1 MKARA
6 RKSSSVGLGT
16 GRKSSVGAGH
26 EGTLHRALSFT
37 DCSVQQIGLAVLS
50 EDPDWKFDSGFWC
63 TILTGDPA
71 DEFRSFQNRTL
82 GFWIQ
87 VYNRWQ
93 ESGHWNPAEI
103 DKLNCVDGEQLQKL
117 LKLPPNKVIDVIKL
131 FDPAGHR
138 RLSSGTGG
146 EGMRKC
152 KIEVRDFM
160 TAGVVLSR
168 LIATK
173 QKLKFILG
181 LFDKDDSRSLDE
193 KEFANF
199 VTAFIHG
206 LGASFGLRQKEDV
219 MPTET
224 SIRIIVQRLYN
235 RLGEIAASRLKA
247 LRDGGTQET
256 LACLAEAIR
265 SHQLG
270 RPQAKPPRQLI
281 PFSTLVGWCFREYQD
296 PLALPYA
303 LSIERFC
310 PKLQPLDEDPEA
322 YTDEEEKFYLS
333 HKGPVPVPIE
343 SAVTHDSS
351 MLTRKEVVLARAV
364 FQFCVEEGSF
374 QMTHQDLQK
383 GLGRE
388 DLSADLWTKLQPA
401 LDRIEGER
409 SRGIKAELFSF
420 LRKLCPGAHR
430 MHLRMFDGW
439 LQQFDQMLEQQKFV
453 EACEEKVVVQSHV
466 NNLPII
472 PDAELNRL
480 EAQFRAIDV
489 EGSGCITLTQ
499 IESAMGLDAELLKKY
514 DVSADGFID
523 VHEFVA
529 MMCPDHWRPP
539 EMSGFD
545 QEVLSSL
552 LCYNAS
558 KMRHDLDTRK
568 SLYTGAVERKSA
580 MPASMRPEVPEETW
594 DAWNAVF
601 DRLDTSGDG
610 VMSAKELRS
619 SMLLSQEI
627 CDQLIA
633 ASLMEGNTG
642 IARRDFLLAL
652 LDHHKWRRPGFVMS
666 AAER

>member
-1 MKARA
+1 MWAREDKKRLFSA
-6 RKSSSVGLGT
+6 SYKTFDLVASTVVSVTIYNHASQSEWPLLL
-16 GRKSSVGAGH
+16 SV
-26 EGTLHRALSFT
+26 
-37 DCSVQQIGLAVLS
+37 
-50 EDPDWKFDSGFWC
+50 
-63 TILTGDPA
+63 
-71 DEFRSFQNRTL
+71 SFQ
-82 GFWIQ
+82 
-87 VYNRWQ
+87 
-93 ESGHWNPAEI
+93 A
-103 DKLNCVDGEQLQKL
+103 
-117 LKLPPNKVIDVIKL
+117 
-131 FDPAGHR
+131 
-138 RLSSGTGG
+138 
-146 EGMRKC
+146 
-152 KIEVRDFM
+152 
-160 TAGVVLSR
+160 AGVVLSR

-206 LGASFGLRQKEDV
+206 LGASFGMRQKEDI
-219 MPTET
+219 MPTEA

-247 LRDGGTQET
+247 RWGKGGGENLNQPRCPRILPISIQSELSVAKTGALQGKK
-256 LACLAEAIR
+256 AIR
-265 SHQLG
+265 PSAG
-270 RPQAKPPRQLI
+270 
-281 PFSTLVGWCFREYQD
+281 FLVGLALGAMSEYQD

-420 LRKLCPGAHR
+420 LRKLCPGAHK

-439 LQQFDQMLEQQKFV
+439 LQQFDQMMEQQKFV

-489 EGSGCITLTQ
+489 EGSGCITLAQ
-499 IESAMGLDAELLKKY
+499 IEAAMGLDAELLKKY

-523 VHEFVA
+523 VHEFIA

-610 VMSAKELRS
+610 VMSAKEL
-619 SMLLSQEI
+619 
-627 CDQLIA
+627 
-633 ASLMEGNTG
+633 
-642 IARRDFLLAL
+642 
-652 LDHHKWRRPGFVMS
+652 
-666 AAER
+666 